1 MSRSG
6 MRWVFAIV
14 VGWMLVAHVTAR
26 VALADVQVVNLFSP
40 ANNRVV
46 PFRVYTPPGYATSAG
61 RYPVVFSLHGLG
73 GAPLGRANQVV
84 PTLDAAIS
92 AGTVRPMIYVFPD
105 GQTNS
110 FYGDAFDGHKQVH
123 SNVIHEIVPYVD
135 ATFRTLAERRYRAI
149 DGFSMGGYGALTY
162 AAKRTDLFSAVVGY
176 AGALADWPGLIPSI
190 KQEMYNNVQANFTPF
205 SLWDLTDD
213 NHKLMRA
220 QLEMLMICGGADT
233 LLARNVQYN
242 DYLAS
247 LGIDVPM
254 HVIPG
259 VGHDGRA
266 LYQTGLGLAFLDQHF
281 REPAPPIHG
290 PVRPALPHQVVLAP
304 EPAAALV
311 GVVGLALAARRRRR
325 ASPAR

>member
-1 MSRSG
+1 MVTRLVISIICTL
-6 MRWVFAIV
+6 AIV
-14 VGWMLVAHVTAR
+14 PVSAR
-26 VALADVQVVNLFSP
+26 ADVQVVNLFSP

-123 SNVIHEIVPYVD
+123 SNVINEIVPYVD
-135 ATFRTLAERRYRAI
+135 ANFRTLGERRYRAI

-176 AGALADWPGLIPSI
+176 AGALA
-190 KQEMYNNVQANFTPF
+190 
-205 SLWDLTDD
+205 
-213 NHKLMRA
+213 
-220 QLEMLMICGGADT
+220 
-233 LLARNVQYN
+233 
-242 DYLAS
+242 
-247 LGIDVPM
+247 
-254 HVIPG
+254 
-259 VGHDGRA
+259 
-266 LYQTGLGLAFLDQHF
+266 
-281 REPAPPIHG
+281 
-290 PVRPALPHQVVLAP
+290 
-304 EPAAALV
+304 
-311 GVVGLALAARRRRR
+311 
-325 ASPAR
+325 